1 MIWLGIMKLWPKITN
16 ERDSWAHA
24 YFHFHRR
31 FYLESSGTFFCRLIR
46 NSTTG
51 SWNSSRVVWPKAPS
65 WSVEA
70 KGWAERGFSS
80 SPRCFPMSLTTCGSP
95 RRRYHIDFNSSH
107 IFLGMVSRAFLVDN
121 IRGLVLCILYT
132 LYNSNKHGYE
142 NPQFQERS

>member
-51 SWNSSRVVWPKAPS
+51 SIPLFMETLSY
-65 WSVEA
+65 
-70 KGWAERGFSS
+70 FQ
-80 SPRCFPMSLTTCGSP
+80 CFAILKSAA
-95 RRRYHIDFNSSH
+95 I
-107 IFLGMVSRAFLVDN
+107 IFLIIWLYHDLIIHSLLMYTCIVSARGYYKSWCCEHSCRTLLGSYIFFFLGKYLRVDV
-121 IRGLVLCILYT
+121 LVK
-132 LYNSNKHGYE
+132 S
-142 NPQFQERS
+142 